1 MKRALLLLLL
11 AGCMEAQAGPS
22 HGPGVGARML
32 PRLAASGAAAP
43 SSGTATYGR
52 TWNLAFDGRSCTNG
66 AFSTWSDQTA
76 LGVDMALDATDTD
89 YTCDY
94 STAGLAEAGIGTALV
109 DQGVRL
115 GATGGAAC
123 WADATPSGFPGMGDN
138 EDWVIRMIFR
148 ANVAPAVATQFMEWN
163 PGGSE
168 FIEMNYLAADTLR
181 LDVDEA
187 AGTEYLSS
195 ATGAVTA
202 GAWHF
207 TDWYYDAIGTTN
219 PVITICL
226 DGTCTVSTEHTGLHG
241 PFSSS
246 GAFALGGDN
255 TCLANIPDTTIL
267 FWGLAIGANAAFWAE
282 ATHDSDCQAT
292 GICP

>member
-11 AGCMEAQAGPS
+11 AGCMEAEAGPS
-22 HGPGVGARML
+22 HGPGRGPRML
-32 PRLAASGAAAP
+32 PKQVAGGVVAP

-52 TWNLAFDGRSCTNG
+52 TWNLAFDGRNCVNG
-66 AFSTWSDQTA
+66 AFNTWSDQTA
-76 LGVDMALDATDTD
+76 LGVDMALDGTDTD

-94 STAGLAEAGIGTALV
+94 STTGLAEAGIGTALV

-115 GATGGAAC
+115 GATGAAAC
-123 WADATPSGFPGMGDN
+123 WLDATPTGFPGMGDN
-138 EDWVIRMIFR
+138 DDWVIRVIFR
-148 ANVAPAVATQFMEWN
+148 ANVAPSSATQFMEWN

-181 LDVDEA
+181 VDVDEA
-187 AGTEYLSS
+187 GGTEYLSS
-195 ATGAVTA
+195 ATAAVA
-202 GAWHF
+202 VDAWHIWD
-207 TDWYYDAIGTTN
+207 TYYDAVGTTN
-219 PVITICL
+219 PVLTLCL

-241 PFSSS
+241 AFAAS
-246 GAFALGGDN
+246 GAFAIGGDN